1 MSSNSHPDPGEA
13 LTVEIAIAEL
23 KRAID
28 MLESLGFW
36 VAAAHAQA
44 AVDECLRPRDGDC
57 EV

>member
-1 MSSNSHPDPGEA
+1 MFSNSHPDLGES
-13 LTVEIAIAEL
+13 LTVEIAVVQL
-23 KRAID
+23 KLAID

-44 AVDECLRPRDGDC
+44 AVDECLRPQDGDR